1 MLAMLPPGRRGRGRE
16 GREGRR
22 RRGGASRR
30 GGRRGDGR
38 EEGNARGKRREG
50 EGRRGSGWGGDNSY
64 PCFFVLVSFFSSP
77 SFLLFIAPSSP
88 TDERARRGFRNDPSP
103 GAWLRG
109 GGGGGG
115 ERGLPGVG
123 AARAAS
129 RCPARPMMS
138 AAASPLGPASG
149 LSASLGPPECH
160 PVARGAAED
169 SRDPRDISDAEKD
182 ASSCVIFL
190 PIFPSVCLPR
200 VSMAARRCRNRRW
213 RDE

>member
-1 MLAMLPPGRRGRGRE
+1 MGRGQQLSLLFC
-16 GREGRR
+16 
-22 RRGGASRR
+22 A
-30 GGRRGDGR
+30 
-38 EEGNARGKRREG
+38 
-50 EGRRGSGWGGDNSY
+50 
-64 PCFFVLVSFFSSP
+64 CL
-77 SFLLFIAPSSP
+77 FLLFAFLPLVYRPLFSDGRKSP
-88 TDERARRGFRNDPSP
+88 KRIPKRSITRCLAC
-103 GAWLRG
+103 A
-109 GGGGGG
+109 GGGGG

-149 LSASLGPPECH
+149 LSASLGPTECH

-169 SRDPRDISDAEKD
+169 SRDPRDISDAGKD